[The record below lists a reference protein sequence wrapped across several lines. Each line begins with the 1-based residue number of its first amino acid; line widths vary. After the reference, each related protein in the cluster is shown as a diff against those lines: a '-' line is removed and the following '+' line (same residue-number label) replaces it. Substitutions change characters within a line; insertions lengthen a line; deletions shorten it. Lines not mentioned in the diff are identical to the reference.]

1 MNNQEIFSKLK
12 ELKGTVEFQS
22 FLKDI
27 LSSSPIVQ
35 VEELM
40 PDLKKEFLV
49 ETLRVIKEITQES
62 IENTKRHNVKIKRDN
77 KIFDIINSI
86 KK

>member
-12 ELKGTVEFQS
+12 ELKGTVECQS

-27 LSSSPIVQ
+27 LLSSSIEQ

-40 PDLKKEFLV
+40 PYLKKEFLV
-49 ETLRVIKEITQES
+49 ETHRSVKEITEES
-62 IENTKRHNVKIKRDN
+62 IDNTKRLNVKISRDN